1 VTTYILLAIVI
12 ALGVLVFL
20 LLGALV
26 EMYRDLAQ
34 IREYTGLLDRPQP
47 IELGDREGSRP
58 SEWGLP
64 AELDGKRRALV
75 MFLSDRCATC
85 RTIVWSLHGTVPE
98 HVFLVLEPGPMPTGG
113 GSGGGELVAAIAERS
128 DRVVIDRDHA
138 IADRMGIH
146 MSPSALVVEDGTI
159 ARAVTVPSVRQFEA
173 LVTMTRSINLTSMS
187 SQPTGVSS

>member
-12 ALGVLVFL
+12 VLGVLVFL

-34 IREYTGLLDRPQP
+34 IREYSGLLDRPQP
-47 IELGDREGSRP
+47 VDIDELVGSRP

-64 AELDGKRRALV
+64 PALDDERRALV
-75 MFLSDRCATC
+75 MFLSDSCATC
-85 RTIVWSLHGTVPE
+85 RNIVWSLNGTVPQ
-98 HVFLVLEPGPMPTGG
+98 HVVLVLEPGRVKDGA
-113 GSGGGELVAAIAERS
+113 LAARIEDGS

-138 IADRMGIH
+138 IADRMQIQ
-146 MSPSALVVEDGTI
+146 MSPAALVIEDGTF
-159 ARAVTVPSVRQFEA
+159 ARAVTVPSVRQFES
-173 LVTMTRSINLTSMS
+173 LVAMTRTFKLSSMS

>member
-34 IREYTGLLDRPQP
+34 IREYSGLLDRPQA
-47 IELGDREGSRP
+47 IELGERQGSRP

-64 AELDGKRRALV
+64 PALDDERRALV

-85 RTIVWSLHGTVPE
+85 RTIVWSLNGTVPQ
-98 HVFLVLEPGPMPTGG
+98 HVVLVLEQGRDHGG
-113 GSGGGELVAAIAERS
+113 LLAGLSEDS
-128 DRVVIDRDHA
+128 DQVVVDRDHT
-138 IADRMGIH
+138 IADRLQIQ
-146 MSPSALVVEDGTI
+146 MSPSALVIEDGTL
-159 ARAVTVPSVRQFEA
+159 ARAVTVPSVRQFES
-173 LVTMTRSINLTSMS
+173 LVAMTRSITLTSMS